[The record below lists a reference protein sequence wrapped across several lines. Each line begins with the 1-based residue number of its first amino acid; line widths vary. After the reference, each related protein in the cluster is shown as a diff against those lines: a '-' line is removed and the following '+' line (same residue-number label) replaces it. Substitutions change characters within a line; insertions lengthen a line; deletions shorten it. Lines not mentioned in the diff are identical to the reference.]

1 MKTVAVLDIQEGM
14 MTAEPVY
21 DKGGYIELLKA
32 GTVLTLRHVRLLENL
47 GIHQISVLEEKD
59 PEYQIYMAED
69 EDGLQEN
76 RGGYDMQ
83 KLAEDL
89 KEIETENYFET
100 LESVAN
106 RNMEIHILTGEANEP
121 IDLKYEEEL
130 GEVKNIFNAIKES
143 DVIEVREIK
152 DRLKTMLPAMINNND
167 VLMRLSQLSET
178 DDYLF
183 DHSFRVSIMAANLAK
198 WLRYEPQDIENIA
211 LSALLYE
218 VGNLRLP
225 QQIFK
230 KHGPLTTA
238 EKLLVEKAPQ
248 LAYHILLKTPGLS
261 RDIKIVALQHHERL
275 DGTGYPLRVRS
286 AQIHDFSKI
295 IMVCDI
301 YDAMTHD
308 RPYRKKL
315 SPFQA
320 AEFILW
326 ESGRSLDMKVC
337 YFFLKNL
344 AEFYTGKNCLLSNG
358 ETAKIVYVDVNYPT
372 RPLLQLGNRFI
383 DLSKDH
389 SLKIE
394 ELY

>member
-47 GIHQISVLEEKD
+47 GIAQISILEKTD
-59 PEYQIYMAED
+59 PEYQIYEAEGAGAPVQHD
-69 EDGLQEN
+69 DYGMENLED
-76 RGGYDMQ
+76 
-83 KLAEDL
+83 DL
-89 KEIETENYFET
+89 REIEKENYFET

-106 RNMEIHILTGEANEP
+106 RNMEIHILTGEANTP
-121 IDLKYEEEL
+121 IDVKYEEEL
-130 GEVKNIFNAIKES
+130 EDVKNIFNAIKES
-143 DVIEVREIK
+143 DVVEVKEIK
-152 DRLKTMLPAMINNND
+152 DRLKTMLPAMLNNND
-167 VLMRLSQLSET
+167 VLMRLSQMSET

-198 WLRYEPQDIENIA
+198 WLRYEKQDIEDIA

-275 DGTGYPLRVRS
+275 DGTGYPLRVKS

-358 ETAKIVYVDVNYPT
+358 ETARIVHVDVNYPT
-372 RPLLQLGNRFI
+372 RPLLQVDNRFI
-383 DLSKDH
+383 DLSKEH
-389 SLKIE
+389 ELTIE
-394 ELY
+394 DLL

>member
-59 PEYQIYMAED
+59 PEYQIYIAED

-248 LAYHILLKTPGLS
+248 LAYNILLKTPGLS

>member
-59 PEYQIYMAED
+59 PEYQIYIAED

>member
-47 GIHQISVLEEKD
+47 GIAQISILEKTD
-59 PEYQIYMAED
+59 PEYQIYEAEGAGVPVQRD
-69 EDGLQEN
+69 DYGMENLED
-76 RGGYDMQ
+76 
-83 KLAEDL
+83 DL
-89 KEIETENYFET
+89 REIEKENYFET

-106 RNMEIHILTGEANEP
+106 RNMEIHILTGEANTP
-121 IDLKYEEEL
+121 IDVKYEEEL
-130 GEVKNIFNAIKES
+130 GDVKNIFNAIKES
-143 DVIEVREIK
+143 DVVEVKEIK
-152 DRLKTMLPAMINNND
+152 DRLKTMLPAMLNNND
-167 VLMRLSQLSET
+167 VLMRLSQMSET

-198 WLRYEPQDIENIA
+198 WLRYEKQDIEDIA

-275 DGTGYPLRVRS
+275 DGTGYPLRVKS

-358 ETAKIVYVDVNYPT
+358 ETGRIVHVDVNYPT
-372 RPLLQLGNRFI
+372 RPLLQVDNRFI
-383 DLSKDH
+383 DLSKEH
-389 SLKIE
+389 ELTIE
-394 ELY
+394 DLL

>member
-1 MKTVAVLDIQEGM
+1 MKTVAVLDIEEGM

-32 GTVLTLRHVRLLENL
+32 GTILTLRHVRLLENL
-47 GIHQISVLEEKD
+47 GISQISVLEETD
-59 PEYQIYMAED
+59 PEYQIYEAE
-69 EDGLQEN
+69 GMGASPSREN
-76 RGGYDMQ
+76 LDMER
-83 KLAEDL
+83 LAEDL
-89 KEIETENYFET
+89 KQIETESYYET
-100 LESVAN
+100 LESIAN
-106 RNMEIHILTGEANEP
+106 RNMEIHILTGEANTP
-121 IDLKYEEEL
+121 IDVKYEEEIAD
-130 GEVKNIFNAIKES
+130 VKNIFNAIKES

-152 DRLKTMLPAMINNND
+152 DRLKTMLPAMLNNND
-167 VLMRLSQLSET
+167 VLMRLNQLSET

-198 WLRYEPQDIENIA
+198 WLRYEKQDIEDIA
-211 LSALLYE
+211 LSSLLYE

-230 KHGPLTTA
+230 KHGPLSTA

-286 AQIHDFSKI
+286 AQIHEFSKI

-308 RPYRKKL
+308 RPYRKRL

-337 YFFLKNL
+337 YFFIKNL
-344 AEFYTGKNCLLSNG
+344 ADFYTGKSCILNNG
-358 ETAKIVYVDVNYPT
+358 ERAKIVHVDVNYPT
-372 RPLLQLGNRFI
+372 RPLLQVGNRFI

-389 SLKIE
+389 TLKIE
-394 ELY
+394 ELL